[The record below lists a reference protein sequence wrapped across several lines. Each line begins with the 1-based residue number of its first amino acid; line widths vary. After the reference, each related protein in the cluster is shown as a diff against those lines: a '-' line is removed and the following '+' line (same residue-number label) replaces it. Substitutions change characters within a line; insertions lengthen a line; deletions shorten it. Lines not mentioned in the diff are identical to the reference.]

1 MKEQFVKLS
10 DVAEL
15 LDNAA
20 LVGGCYDEPMGYR
33 VSDVD
38 LDNLPVYRVSDVDLD
53 NLPVYEFEVPDE
65 TIEDKKATAKQ
76 FANDMFERL
85 FERESRDDPNDN
97 YLW

>member
-20 LVGGCYDEPMGYR
+20 LVGGCYDEPMG
-33 VSDVD
+33 
-38 LDNLPVYRVSDVDLD
+38 YRVSDVDLD